1 MIFLKACEKDGVNVT
16 SGGTVMPDFGDAERR
31 ILSYFIPGT
40 KIVFKD
46 RKLEVKEAD
55 KPTCPHGEPKTD
67 IYVLAADDFGVEEI
81 KISYKK
87 KNADF
92 LENKTNAERAEQL
105 FGSDWRKI
113 IETSTTDIRDK
124 FERRMRIYKE
134 KFARTEKGAITL
146 GWKFELMN
154 KLSGD
159 LSGQIKLNISQ
170 VYDVY
175 AGRNLPDEKRNAYVN
190 GRIVQ
195 DSGVAEYILIT
206 DRVNSAQEII
216 DKMIP
221 ISEYVQMNPN
231 IYFACKALNYRTFAE
246 KYDGNRPLAVQVEWS
261 IRNDKLK
268 SNLVFDHPL
277 EMNGDEMA
285 MRLLRCL
292 HYLGIKNTDDIN
304 SDNTDME

>member
-1 MIFLKACEKDGVNVT
+1 
-16 SGGTVMPDFGDAERR
+16 MPDFGDAERCV
-31 ILSYFIPGT
+31 LSYFTQGT
-40 KIVFKD
+40 RISFKN
-46 RKLEVKEAD
+46 RILEIKEAG
-55 KPTCPHGEPKTD
+55 KPTCPYGEPKTY
-67 IYVLAADDFGVEEI
+67 IYILAADDLGEEEI

-105 FGSDWRKI
+105 FGADWREI
-113 IETSTTDIRDK
+113 IENSTTDIRDK
-124 FERRMRIYKE
+124 FEKRMRIYKE

-154 KLSGD
+154 KLSGE
-159 LSGQIKLNISQ
+159 LSGQMKLDVSQ

-175 AGRNLPDEKRNAYVN
+175 AGTNLPDRKRNAYVN
-190 GRIVQ
+190 GKIVPE
-195 DSGVAEYILIT
+195 SGIAEYILIT
-206 DRVNSAQEII
+206 DSVNSAQEII

-261 IRNDKLK
+261 IKNEKLK

-285 MRLLRCL
+285 ARLIQCL
-292 HYLGIKNTDDIN
+292 QYLGIKNTDDIN
-304 SDNTDME
+304 SDNTEME

>member
-1 MIFLKACEKDGVNVT
+1 MIKMSKDVT
-16 SGGTVMPDFGDAERR
+16 NGGTVMLDFGDAERR
-31 ILSYFIPGT
+31 ILSYFTQGT
-40 KIVFKD
+40 KIFFKD
-46 RKLEVKEAD
+46 RMLEVKESG

-67 IYVLAADDFGVEEI
+67 IYVLAADNLGAEEI

-92 LENKTNAERAEQL
+92 LENKTNAKRAEQL
-105 FGSDWRKI
+105 FGPDWRDI
-113 IETSTTDIRDK
+113 IEASTTDIRDK
-124 FERRMRIYKE
+124 FEKRVRIYKE
-134 KFARTEKGAITL
+134 KLARTEKGAITL

-154 KLSGD
+154 KPSGD

-175 AGRNLPDEKRNAYVN
+175 SGRNLPDEKRNAYVN
-190 GRIVQ
+190 GRIIPE
-195 DSGVAEYILIT
+195 SGVAEYILIT
-206 DRVNSAQEII
+206 DSVNSAQEII
-216 DKMIP
+216 DNMIP
-221 ISEYVQMNPN
+221 ISDYVQTNPN

-246 KYDGNRPLAVQVEWS
+246 KYDGNRPLAVQVDWTIKNE
-261 IRNDKLK
+261 KLK

-285 MRLLRCL
+285 KRLLRCL

-304 SDNTDME
+304 PDNTDLE